1 MVTFKQM
8 RDDVDKLVIELEKD
22 SLAVDTI
29 DQNLETLDYVLN
41 KIVFL
46 KSHSIGMMFK
56 GAIILKKEE
65 PDE

>member
-29 DQNLETLDYVLN
+29 D
-41 KIVFL
+41 
-46 KSHSIGMMFK
+46 
-56 GAIILKKEE
+56 
-65 PDE
+65 